1 MPQRAPIEHKAWL
14 LASLVAGISFWLAKD
29 ASLVLPLKMAW
40 KGAGVALLAGY
51 AVANDRNSAARAIA
65 LVMALG
71 ALGDVLIEWK
81 LEAGAAA
88 FLVGHLCAM
97 ALYFRNWRPK
107 ITFSQRLLASLVVPA
122 AMFIAGLCAPAG
134 QRIPV
139 LVYAF
144 CVSGMAASA
153 WTSRFPRYRTGIGA
167 MWVPGPRPGF
177 DGLGAGARPEA
188 ATGAGTKRSR
198 DRALTVS
205 ATGEGAPAAPSGF
218 APSSHGGGRHF
229 GGMEC
234 RWGARGA
241 SACGSWRPAGGGRL
255 GRR

>member
-51 AVANDRNSAARAIA
+51 AVANDRNSATRAIA

-167 MWVPGPRPGF
+167 MMFLASDLLIFARMGPLATSPLPGLLIWPLYYFGQF
-177 DGLGAGARPEA
+177 LICIGVVE
-188 ATGAGTKRSR
+188 TTVNRS
-198 DRALTVS
+198 T
-205 ATGEGAPAAPSGF
+205 PQ
-218 APSSHGGGRHF
+218 
-229 GGMEC
+229 
-234 RWGARGA
+234 
-241 SACGSWRPAGGGRL
+241 
-255 GRR
+255 